1 MNLAEL
7 REEILIELDQMQTT
21 VAEVEAL
28 RQDLTSR
35 VPSNREKTAAAT
47 FLAQF
52 YSGVENILKR
62 LSRFHG
68 VPLPTGDTWHTDL
81 FKRFCEPSLV
91 PLPALFD
98 TALAGQLAPFRRFRH
113 VVFHGYGFQIEWER
127 MQDGAAEVGPL
138 FSAFKT
144 RVLEHLDQL
153 DTQQANSGQSPP
165 T

>member
-7 REEILIELDQMQTT
+7 REEIFIELDNMQTT

-28 RQDLTSR
+28 QRDLAGREPT
-35 VPSNREKTAAAT
+35 NREKTAAAT

-68 VPLPTGDTWHTDL
+68 LPLPTGDTWHADL
-81 FKRFCEPSLV
+81 FKQFCEPAHA

-98 TALAGQLAPFRRFRH
+98 AALAAQLAPFRKFRH
-113 VVFHGYGFQIEWER
+113 VVFHGYGFQIDWER
-127 MQDGAAEVGPL
+127 MQEGVAQLGPL
-138 FSAFKT
+138 FVTLKA
-144 RVLEHLDQL
+144 RVLDYLNHLGVQ
-153 DTQQANSGQSPP
+153 
-165 T
+165 